1 MLTLAINN
9 IDQSANIDWASLR
22 KVEVLTKEPDSLEF
36 RIKNHPG
43 RTYQPALSDEVILTD
58 NGQRIFGGIITE
70 TKHENEGLLKYFSC
84 TCKDYTYLMDRKLV
98 NKTYTNQSVQAI
110 IADLAATFM
119 VGFTTNG
126 VQGLS
131 VLPKIVFNDEQPSK
145 CIQKLADLLGNY
157 NWYVD
162 YYKDI
167 HFFSE
172 GEGDAP
178 FNLDDVSGNYNFGS
192 LQITRNINQ
201 IRNSVIVRGGVKE
214 SSTLTEIKI
223 ADGQQKTFVA
233 KPLMQ
238 NLTISKSTNGT
249 DYTILTIG
257 QDGIDD
263 PTAKD
268 VLYNPNNGF
277 IIFRDNNKL
286 ASGNYLKWS
295 GVQVYPIKIVRRD
308 WASIGKYGEFQYVIK
323 DENIKSEDQAKQRA
337 VAELLKYAERI
348 NEGVFNT
355 NKSGLKTGHWITID
369 SAALGFSNE
378 KYKINRILFRARTSS
393 SFEYEVHL
401 IASETFGIIDALSK
415 LLVGNDAK
423 ITTDENEVPVNVE
436 GYVEEVA
443 MLESYMV
450 QIRPRATPDFSETV
464 SLSDSVRV
472 NPFGLNVIPIWVAGS
487 YYPVDGNDRKRTGYA
502 NVGAAIT

>member
-1 MLTLAINN
+1 MLTLAINT
-9 IDQSANIDWASLR
+9 IDRSSNIDWASLR

-43 RTYQPALSDEVILTD
+43 KTYQPALSDEIILTD
-58 NGQRIFGGIITE
+58 NGGRIFAGVITE
-70 TKHENEGLLKYFSC
+70 TKHENEGLLKYIIC
-84 TCKDYTYLMDRKLV
+84 TCKDYTHLMDRKLV
-98 NKTYTNQSVQAI
+98 NKTYTNQTVSAI
-110 IADLAATFM
+110 IADLAAVFM
-119 VGFTTNG
+119 TGFTTNN

-131 VLPKIVFNDEQPSK
+131 VIPKIVFNDEQPSK

-162 YYKDI
+162 YFKDI

-178 FNLDDVSGNYNFGS
+178 FSLDDTSGNYIFGS
-192 LQITRNINQ
+192 LQIARNINQ
-201 IRNSVIVRGGVKE
+201 IRNSVIVRGGIKE
-214 SSTLTEIKI
+214 SSTLTDIKI

-233 KPLMQ
+233 KPLLT
-238 NLTISKSTNGT
+238 NLTISKSTDGIN
-249 DYTILTIG
+249 YTILTIG

-263 PTAKD
+263 PVAKD

-286 ASGNYLKWS
+286 ASGNFLKWS
-295 GVQVYPIKIVRRD
+295 GVQVYPIKIVRKD

-337 VAELLKYAERI
+337 AAEILKYAERI

-355 NKSGLKTGHWITID
+355 TKSGLKTGQWITVN
-369 SAALGFSNE
+369 SPALGLDE
-378 KYKINRILFRARTSS
+378 KFKINRILFRARTPN

-415 LLVGNDAK
+415 LLVGDTAS
-423 ITTDENEVPVNVE
+423 IQTAENEVPVNVE
-436 GYVEEVA
+436 GYTEEII
-443 MLESYMV
+443 LGESYLV
-450 QIRPRATPDFSETV
+450 QTRPRVIPTFAESISFAESI
-464 SLSDSVRV
+464 RV
-472 NPFGLNVIPIWVAGS
+472 NPWGLNVYPIWVAGS
-487 YYPVDGNDRKRTGYA
+487 YFPADDNDRKRTAYA
-502 NVGAAIT
+502 DVGSKVT

>member
-9 IDQSANIDWASLR
+9 IDRSSTIDWASIR

-43 RTYQPALSDEVILTD
+43 KTYQPMLSDEIILTD
-58 NGQRIFGGIITE
+58 NGQRIFGGLITE

-98 NKTYTNQSVQAI
+98 NKTYTGQTVSAI
-110 IADLAATFM
+110 ITDLAATFM
-119 VGFTTNG
+119 VGFTTAN

-131 VLPKIVFNDEQPSK
+131 VIPKIVFNDEQPSK

-162 YYKDI
+162 YFKDI

-178 FNLDDVSGNYNFGS
+178 FNLDDATGNYVFGS

-201 IRNSVIVRGGVKE
+201 IRNSVIVRGGIKE
-214 SSTLTEIKI
+214 SSTLTDIKL

-233 KPLMQ
+233 KPLLS

-249 DYTILTIG
+249 SYTVLTIG

-263 PTAKD
+263 AATKD

-277 IIFRDNNKL
+277 IIFREDNKL
-286 ASGNYLKWS
+286 ASGNFLKWS
-295 GVQVYPIKIVRRD
+295 GVQVYPIKIVRKD
-308 WASIGKYGEFQYVIK
+308 WASISKYGEFQYVIK
-323 DENIKSEDQAKQRA
+323 DENIKSEEQAKQRA
-337 VAELLKYAERI
+337 AAEILKYAERI

-355 NKSGLKTGHWITID
+355 TKSGLKTGQWITID
-369 SAALGFSNE
+369 SPALGYVDE
-378 KYKINRILFRARTSS
+378 KFKINRILFRARTSS

-415 LLVGNDAK
+415 LLVGNDAN
-423 ITTDENEVPVNVE
+423 IQTSVNEVPVNVE
-436 GYVEEVA
+436 GYTEEIA
-443 MLESYMV
+443 FGESYLV
-450 QIRPRATPDFSETV
+450 QTRPTATPVFSE
-464 SLSDSVRV
+464 SISMSELFRV
-472 NPFGLNVIPIWVAGS
+472 NPFGLNVYPIWVAGS
-487 YYPVDGNDRKRTGYA
+487 YFPVDGDDRKRTAYA
-502 NVGAAIT
+502 DVGSKVT

>member
-43 RTYQPALSDEVILTD
+43 KTYQPALSDEVIVTD

-98 NKTYTNQSVQAI
+98 NKTYTGQTVSAI
-110 IADLAATFM
+110 ITDLAATFM
-119 VGFTTNG
+119 VGFTTNS
-126 VQGLS
+126 VQGLA
-131 VLPKIVFNDEQPSK
+131 VIPKIVFNDEQPSK

-162 YYKDI
+162 YFKDI

-178 FNLDDVSGNYNFGS
+178 FNLDDTSGNYIFGS

-201 IRNSVIVRGGVKE
+201 IRNSIIVRGGIKE
-214 SSTLTEIKI
+214 SSTLTDIKL

-233 KPLMQ
+233 KPLLS
-238 NLTISKSTNGT
+238 NLTISKSTDGI

-263 PTAKD
+263 PISKD

-277 IIFRDNNKL
+277 IIFREDNKL
-286 ASGNYLKWS
+286 ASGNFLKWS

-308 WASIGKYGEFQYVIK
+308 WASISKYGEFQYVIK

-337 VAELLKYAERI
+337 MAELLKYAERI

-355 NKSGLKTGHWITID
+355 TKSGLKTGHWITINSPAIGYMD
-369 SAALGFSNE
+369 E
-378 KYKINRILFRARTSS
+378 KFKINRILFRARTSS

-415 LLVGNDAK
+415 LLVGNDAN
-423 ITTDENEVPVNVE
+423 IQTSVNEVPVNVE
-436 GYVEEVA
+436 GYTEEIALGEVY
-443 MLESYMV
+443 LV
-450 QIRPRATPDFSETV
+450 QTRPTVTPTFSE
-464 SLSDSVRV
+464 SISMSELFRV
-472 NPFGLNVIPIWVAGS
+472 NPFGLNVYPIWVAGS
-487 YYPVDGNDRKRTGYA
+487 YFPVDGDDRERTAYA
-502 NVGAAIT
+502 DVGSKVT